1 MIKRLVIFLF
11 GAAVL
16 LTACSSSQPEGQSGQ
31 WSEQRIIS
39 EAEQEQQAYI
49 VNREEY
55 DFFKSLYEKDTG
67 NEPDDQELRNL
78 IAYNH
83 AEFYLSVLLG
93 IRQDDSYEGLKQEWE
108 QENDSRSEK
117 LKSGEVFYGP
127 SESECLSYYE
137 YIHSNPSLE
146 NIEKLSQNADE
157 QMDSEAEAYFEEHK
171 EDYQEIQSIKCIL
184 SDGEKKEEKEFTY
197 SEIRSLQKTNDALLQ
212 FLLNAEKGEVMEI
225 QQDGRLIRVEFVS
238 MSVTQKQYS
247 EIKSTVMQDYI
258 ENQYY
263 DGLVN
268 EIAEAI
274 PISYETE
281 E

>member
-1 MIKRLVIFLF
+1 
-11 GAAVL
+11 
-16 LTACSSSQPEGQSGQ
+16 
-31 WSEQRIIS
+31 
-39 EAEQEQQAYI
+39 
-49 VNREEY
+49 
-55 DFFKSLYEKDTG
+55 
-67 NEPDDQELRNL
+67 
-78 IAYNH
+78 
-83 AEFYLSVLLG
+83 
-93 IRQDDSYEGLKQEWE
+93 
-108 QENDSRSEK
+108 
-117 LKSGEVFYGP
+117 
-127 SESECLSYYE
+127 
-137 YIHSNPSLE
+137 
-146 NIEKLSQNADE
+146 
-157 QMDSEAEAYFEEHK
+157 MDSEAEAYFEEHK